1 MKPKDL
7 EVKRKHHYVWAQYL
21 KAWATRDNIHYITKK
36 GLPATDSVK
45 GLARELG
52 FYKVSSFSDDDILYI
67 RIISKLANEDLQ
79 SMHMHFL
86 ERFIVVSDLLKAIAK
101 HPNLDN
107 DLTSQILQYNILE
120 NIHGKIERDAWPII
134 SELRLGNTESLTDQR
149 KKTKFYFYIAQ
160 QLVRT
165 KTVRDKSLEAS
176 ARHKMPEFITDAMR
190 RNWWFVSFMLGINLG
205 KGLLETQRDGHF
217 LIENK
222 TDTPFI
228 TSDRPVI
235 NVHACMKTTPTDS
248 PPAELDLFYP
258 LSPTHAYM
266 INDSENYTHLKRQ
279 VTTEDVVYLNKC
291 MAENCGE
298 TVYGSTRESILEGRR
313 HITKW
318 KR

>member
-7 EVKRKHHYVWAQYL
+7 EVKRKHHYVWARYL
-21 KAWATRDNIHYITKK
+21 KAWATRDKIHYITKK

-52 FYKVSSFSDDDILYI
+52 FYKITSFSDDDLLYI
-67 RIISKLANEDLQ
+67 RTISKLADKDLQ

-86 ERFIVVSDLLKAIAK
+86 EQFIVLSNLLKARAK
-101 HPNLDN
+101 HYNLDT
-107 DLTSQILQYNILE
+107 DPASQILQYNVLE
-120 NIHGKIERDAWPII
+120 NIHGKIEREAWPII
-134 SELRLGNTESLTDQR
+134 NELRQGNTESLTDQR
-149 KKTKFYFYIAQ
+149 QKSQFYFYIAQ

-176 ARHKMPEFITDAMR
+176 ARHNMPEFVIDAMR

-205 KGLLETQRDGHF
+205 KGLLATQRDGHF

-222 TDTPFI
+222 TETPFI

-235 NVHACMKTTPTDS
+235 NVHASLKTTPTDS

-258 LSPTHAYM
+258 LSPTHGYM
-266 INDSENYTHLKRQ
+266 INDSENYNHLKTQ
-279 VTTEDVVYLNKC
+279 VTTKDVIHLNKC
-291 MAENCGE
+291 MAETCGE
-298 TVYGSTRESILEGRR
+298 SIYGSTRESILEGRK
-313 HITKW
+313 HITQW